1 VAIPRSISACAIAA
15 AFSLFAIP
23 AAGAPTPTGV
33 RAEIA
38 RLSRQLAVL
47 DQRAGAAAAAH
58 NRALDRLDEVR
69 TAVSRTESD
78 LISGQAN
85 LDRLRASA
93 AARLSALYRQGDP
106 DPVAIALASG
116 DASEIEALLVL
127 QQRLA
132 DQDARIVVRLR
143 ERKEELKRL
152 RLRLVVKRTQAK
164 ANVRIVAARR
174 LRVEQAV
181 SARRSTLRS
190 ARADLRRVVAADEA
204 RKRSIGF
211 VKRTAEVS
219 GTPGALPPGVS
230 HVFPI
235 QGASHFTDDWLYP
248 RPGGRYHEGIDLF
261 ASRGAPLVAVA
272 TGSVYRIGWN
282 TLGGRRLW
290 LRDDSGTT
298 YYYAHL
304 EGFAAAATE
313 GNRVEIGTVI
323 GYAGD
328 SGSAVGTGVHLHF
341 EIHPGGGAP
350 TRPYPYVTS
359 WPRL

>member
-1 VAIPRSISACAIAA
+1 MSIRRFVSAFGVAL
-15 AFSLFAIP
+15 SLTAVP
-23 AAGAPTPTGV
+23 AVGAPTSSAL

-38 RLSRQLAVL
+38 RLGRQLAVL

-69 TAVSRTESD
+69 SAVRRTQSD

-93 AARLSALYRQGDP
+93 ALRLSALYRQGDP
-106 DPVAIALASG
+106 NPVAIALASG

-132 DQDARIVVRLR
+132 AQDARIVGQLR
-143 ERKEELKRL
+143 ERKEALTRL
-152 RLRLVVKRTQAK
+152 RVRLVAKRAEAK
-164 ANVRIVAARR
+164 TNVRAVAARR
-174 LRVEQAV
+174 VRVEQAV
-181 SARRSTLRS
+181 SARRSTLRA
-190 ARADLRRVVAADEA
+190 ARADLRRVIAADEA
-204 RKRSIGF
+204 RKRSIGV

-219 GTPGALPPGVS
+219 GAPGELPAGVS

-235 QGASHFTDDWLYP
+235 RGASHFTDDWLFP

-261 ASRGAPLVAVA
+261 AERGTPVVAVA
-272 TGSVYRIGWN
+272 SGGVYRVGWN

-304 EGFAAAATE
+304 EGFAATATE
-313 GNRVEIGTVI
+313 GNRVEIGTVV
-323 GYAGD
+323 GYVGD

-341 EIHPGGGAP
+341 EIHPGGGGP